1 MVHKTFKKFYKI
13 NFQPFSWCPKPL
25 SMLKCDHLSA
35 NFLTPMESS
44 WFSQWRRERTQR
56 LCGKEPSVLPA
67 WRCGNINAMFY
78 MKYDQNQIV
87 FEGFFTTGG
96 SFHKGSGLLPAPHSQ
111 AVLVGFQIVAN
122 SNRGDQRLTVLPR
135 QLRALQP
142 DKDKEGQRRRRWSG
156 CFISEETSTASHL
169 RLNVSRWC
177 SRLTSSAWRHLTWG
191 VLRLPR
197 EETGRDSPLRSL
209 LLPPMHRA
217 VERQSQD
224 LPGVQRNSS
233 VNWRRMGKIHS
244 WWENR
249 IQRFSSGDQ
258 RRPRFDWHCNRDP
271 EVPYGDC
278 EHSVKLMC
286 S

>member
-1 MVHKTFKKFYKI
+1 
-13 NFQPFSWCPKPL
+13 
-25 SMLKCDHLSA
+25 
-35 NFLTPMESS
+35 
-44 WFSQWRRERTQR
+44 
-56 LCGKEPSVLPA
+56 
-67 WRCGNINAMFY
+67 MFY

-96 SFHKGSGLLPAPHSQ
+96 SFHKGSGLLPAAHSQ

-122 SNRGDQRLTVLPR
+122 SNRGDQRLAVLPG
-135 QLRALQP
+135 QLGALQP
-142 DKDKEGQRRRRWSG
+142 NEDKEGQRQRRWSD

-169 RLNVSRWC
+169 RLNVSRRC
-177 SRLTSSAWRHLTWG
+177 PRRHLAGG

-233 VNWRRMGKIHS
+233 VN
-244 WWENR
+244 
-249 IQRFSSGDQ
+249 
-258 RRPRFDWHCNRDP
+258 
-271 EVPYGDC
+271 
-278 EHSVKLMC
+278 
-286 S
+286 